1 MQYPTVPPAGDV
13 LVILRHSPH
22 GSSWL
27 REGLDA
33 ALVAAAFGQ
42 AVSLLFQSEG
52 VLALV
57 KGQGPGPLGQKGTS
71 ATLDMLAM
79 YDIESLFLDAVA
91 LARLGFSSD
100 ELQLTARPVDQ
111 AATAELIAG
120 HRLVLTF

>member
-1 MQYPTVPPAGDV
+1 MQAETVLDGDV
-13 LVILRHSPH
+13 LVILRHPPH

-42 AVSLLFQSEG
+42 AVSLLFQGDG
-52 VLALV
+52 VLALLQ
-57 KGQGPGPLGQKGTS
+57 GQGPGPLGQKGTS

-79 YDIESLFLDAVA
+79 YDIESLFLDATS
-91 LARLGFSSD
+91 LARLGLSTDS
-100 ELQLTARPVDQ
+100 LQLPASPLEPPSI
-111 AATAELIAG
+111 AALIAG

>member
-1 MQYPTVPPAGDV
+1 MQTATVPAGDV
-13 LVILRHSPH
+13 LVILRHPPH

-42 AVSLLFQSEG
+42 AVSLLFQGDG
-52 VLALV
+52 VLGLLQ
-57 KGQGPGPLGQKGTS
+57 GQGPGPLGQKGTS

-79 YDIESLFLDAVA
+79 YDIESLFLDAA
-91 LARLGFSSD
+91 SLTRLGISIDS
-100 ELQLTARPVDQ
+100 LQLPASPLEPPSI
-111 AATAELIAG
+111 AALIGG

>member
-1 MQYPTVPPAGDV
+1 MQAANVPDGDV
-13 LVILRHSPH
+13 LVILRHPPH

-42 AVSLLFQSEG
+42 AVSLLFQGDG
-52 VLALV
+52 VLALL
-57 KGQGPGPLGQKGTS
+57 KGQGQGPLGQKGTS

-79 YDIESLFLDAVA
+79 YDIESLFLDATS
-91 LARLGFSSD
+91 LARLGLSTDS
-100 ELQLTARPVDQ
+100 LQLPAIPLEPPSI
-111 AATAELIAG
+111 AALIAG

>member
-1 MQYPTVPPAGDV
+1 MQTATVPAGDV
-13 LVILRHSPH
+13 LVILRHPPH

-42 AVSLLFQSEG
+42 AVSLLFQGDG
-52 VLALV
+52 VLALLQ
-57 KGQGPGPLGQKGTS
+57 GQGPGPLGQKGTS

-79 YDIESLFLDAVA
+79 YDIESLFLDAA
-91 LARLGFSSD
+91 SLTRLGISIDS
-100 ELQLTARPVDQ
+100 LQLPASPLEPPSI
-111 AATAELIAG
+111 AALIGG

>member
-1 MQYPTVPPAGDV
+1 MQAETVLDGDV
-13 LVILRHSPH
+13 LVILRHPPH

-42 AVSLLFQSEG
+42 AVSLLFQGDG
-52 VLALV
+52 VLALLQ
-57 KGQGPGPLGQKGTS
+57 GQGAGPLGQKGTS

-79 YDIESLFLDAVA
+79 YDIESLFLDATS
-91 LARLGFSSD
+91 LARLGLSTDS
-100 ELQLTARPVDQ
+100 LQLPVSPLEPPSI
-111 AATAELIAG
+111 AALIAG

>member
-1 MQYPTVPPAGDV
+1 MQAETVLNGDV
-13 LVILRHSPH
+13 LVILRHPPH

-42 AVSLLFQSEG
+42 TVSLLFQGDG
-52 VLALV
+52 VLGLLQ
-57 KGQGPGPLGQKGTS
+57 GQGPGPLGQKGTS

-79 YDIESLFLDAVA
+79 YDIESLFVDARS
-91 LARLGFSSD
+91 LARLGLSTES
-100 ELQLTARPVDQ
+100 LQLPVSPLEQ
-111 AATAELIAG
+111 PSIAELIAG

>member
-1 MQYPTVPPAGDV
+1 MSSSLAANGDM
-13 LVILRHSPH
+13 LVILRHAPH

-42 AVSLLFQSEG
+42 RVSLLFQG
-52 VLALV
+52 DGIMALV
-57 KGQGPGPLGQKGTS
+57 PGQEPGALGQKGTA

-79 YDIESLFLDAVA
+79 YDIESFYADASALDRFDMAP
-91 LARLGFSSD
+91 D
-100 ELQLTARPVDQ
+100 DLQLPSLPVDG
-111 AATAELIAG
+111 ATIAQLIAS

>member
-1 MQYPTVPPAGDV
+1 MPTCPPVTGDV
-13 LVILRHSPH
+13 LVILRHAPH

-42 AVSLLFQSEG
+42 SVTLLFQGDG
-52 VLALV
+52 VLALA
-57 KGQGPGPLGQKGTS
+57 KGQQGGPLGQKGTA

-79 YDIESLFLDAVA
+79 YDIESVHFDPEA
-91 LARLGFSSD
+91 LERFGLAQQD
-100 ELQLTARPVDQ
+100 LQLP
-111 AATAELIAG
+111 ATAVDAGSLPPMIAG

>member
-1 MQYPTVPPAGDV
+1 MHEQVTQLGGDV
-13 LVILRHSPH
+13 LVILRHPPH

-42 AVSLLFQSEG
+42 RVSLLFQGDG

-57 KGQGPGPLGQKGTS
+57 AGQGPGPLGQKGT
-71 ATLDMLAM
+71 APTLDMLAM
-79 YDIESLFLDAVA
+79 YDIEALYLDSVA
-91 LARLGFSSD
+91 LAQLGLNGD
-100 ELQLTARPVDQ
+100 VLQLPAQPAE
-111 AATAELIAG
+111 AADIAHLIAT

>member
-1 MQYPTVPPAGDV
+1 MQTATVPAGDV
-13 LVILRHSPH
+13 LVILRHPPH

-42 AVSLLFQSEG
+42 AVSLLFQGDG
-52 VLALV
+52 VLALLQ
-57 KGQGPGPLGQKGTS
+57 GQGPGPLGQKGTS

-79 YDIESLFLDAVA
+79 YDIESLFLDASS
-91 LARLGFSSD
+91 LTRLGISIDS
-100 ELQLTARPVDQ
+100 LQLPASPLEPPSI
-111 AATAELIAG
+111 AALIGG

>member
-1 MQYPTVPPAGDV
+1 MSSSADFSGDL
-13 LVILRHSPH
+13 LVILRHVPH

-42 AVSLLFQSEG
+42 AVTLLFQSDG
-52 VLALV
+52 LLALA
-57 KGQGPGPLGQKGTS
+57 KGQQSGPLGQKSTA

-79 YDIESLFLDAVA
+79 YDIESLYFDLEA
-91 LARLGFSSD
+91 LERFGLAQQD
-100 ELQLTARPVDQ
+100 LQLPAAGVDASSIPQ
-111 AATAELIAG
+111 LIAG